1 MHGPSNEVG
10 LIRVVNEAV
19 GLRIDQH
26 WHIDDSSLLLRRIG
40 QQDPLWADGRRRNCY
55 LYHLVSIAD
64 LMEAFPAER
73 TGVLSLYIEDKY
85 LRPLLDTPDT
95 KFMTATV

>member
-1 MHGPSNEVG
+1 
-10 LIRVVNEAV
+10 
-19 GLRIDQH
+19 
-26 WHIDDSSLLLRRIG
+26 
-40 QQDPLWADGRRRNCY
+40 
-55 LYHLVSIAD
+55 
-64 LMEAFPAER
+64 MEAFPAER